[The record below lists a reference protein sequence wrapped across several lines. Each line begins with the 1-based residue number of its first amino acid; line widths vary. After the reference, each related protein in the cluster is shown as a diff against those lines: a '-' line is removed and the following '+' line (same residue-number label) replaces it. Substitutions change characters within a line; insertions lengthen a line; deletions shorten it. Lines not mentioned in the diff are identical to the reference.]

1 MKNYYGLKCIQKLL
15 FWKGWFRTDNGLM
28 YGAIIKRT
36 KL

>member
-1 MKNYYGLKCIQKLL
+1 MYSETIV
-15 FWKGWFRTDNGLM
+15 WKGWFRTDNGLM